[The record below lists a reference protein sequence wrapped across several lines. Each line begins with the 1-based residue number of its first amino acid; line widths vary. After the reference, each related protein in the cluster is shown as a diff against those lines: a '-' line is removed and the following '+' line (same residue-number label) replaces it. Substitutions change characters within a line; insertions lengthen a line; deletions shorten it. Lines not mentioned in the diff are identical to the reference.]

1 MLLYTSIPRILGTCF
16 YYSPKSEQ
24 VRPLIPLL
32 IDIDKLFP

>member
-1 MLLYTSIPRILGTCF
+1 MLLDTAVPRIIGACF